1 MIRLP
6 WSPVVVLL
14 LCAVCPLQAQTLEDE
29 ICRFRAECAKLLA
42 ENKALRA
49 EFEKLLAEN
58 TALRAEFEKL
68 LAENKALRS
77 ELGLLKSLFPLPGKL
92 PIPLDK
98 WNLSYFDDEAFN
110 VRPKAI
116 TFDTRGDVK
125 VLLEIKKTIS
135 LEMNAPIEEHFA
147 VGLAP
152 IFTFD
157 FIDADGVTLSKVR
170 HYRVEGEVTGRAKD
184 AFRLVLRL
192 PDPDFVRRTARVEVR
207 KFIH

>member
-1 MIRLP
+1 MTTLQ

-14 LCAVCPLQAQTLEDE
+14 LFAVCPLQAQTLEDE
-29 ICRFRAECAKLLA
+29 ICRLRAECAKLLA
-42 ENKALRA
+42 ENK
-49 EFEKLLAEN
+49 
-58 TALRAEFEKL
+58 ALRAEFEKL

-116 TFDTRGDVK
+116 TFDTRGDIK

-135 LEMNAPIEEHFA
+135 LEMNEPIKEHFA
-147 VGLAP
+147 V
-152 IFTFD
+152 D
-157 FIDADGVTLSKVR
+157 
-170 HYRVEGEVTGRAKD
+170 
-184 AFRLVLRL
+184 
-192 PDPDFVRRTARVEVR
+192 R
-207 KFIH
+207 KSVV